1 MPETE
6 FTLKRKII
14 PTTTIDQINST
25 PTPTHVIEVEHEPG
39 TIIQQESNT
48 LFIWVLS
55 IVIFSYISMSICYRQ
70 LKRKRQIVV
79 SSLLQQPEDIALVI
93 KSS

>member
-14 PTTTIDQINST
+14 PTTTINQINA
-25 PTPTHVIEVEHEPG
+25 TPTHVIEVEHEPG
-39 TIIQQESNT
+39 TIIQQESNR

-55 IVIFSYISMSICYRQ
+55 IVIFSYIIMSTCYRQ